1 MAGDDRRMA
10 CKSSPIKVLDE
21 TNANEM
27 DAMETVARWI
37 SAHGSMRKRMPEAWV
52 ERLALMTSFIHPVA
66 RPVPGKLPTV
76 ETGRRLPCPRC

>member
-10 CKSSPIKVLDE
+10 CKSSPIKVLGE
-21 TNANEM
+21 TNADEI
-27 DAMETVARWI
+27 DAVETVVCRI
-37 SAHGSMRKRMPEAWV
+37 SALDSMHKRMPEAWV

-76 ETGRRLPCPRC
+76 ETGRLLPCPRF